1 MLINTKKLL
10 NITRKCDKI
19 LYKLVS
25 LTFRGRDKKR
35 KQSEKCSRKL

>member
-10 NITRKCDKI
+10 NITQKCGKI

-35 KQSEKCSRKL
+35 NSQKNAQEN